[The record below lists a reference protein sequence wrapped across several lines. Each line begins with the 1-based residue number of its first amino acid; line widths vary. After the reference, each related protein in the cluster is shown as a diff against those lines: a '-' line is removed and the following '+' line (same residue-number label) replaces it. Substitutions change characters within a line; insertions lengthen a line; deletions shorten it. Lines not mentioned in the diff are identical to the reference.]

1 MKLRDYQGEAIGSIY
16 SYFASHAL
24 EDKHLKGEA
33 PVPNP
38 VIAMPTGTGKA
49 VVIAG
54 FTQQVL
60 TQWPG
65 QRIMMLTH
73 VKELIDQNADKVR
86 QMWPQAPLGIFSA
99 GLGEKTLGMPIT
111 FGGVQSVVNALKKD
125 VLAFGKIDL
134 LLIDECHLVSPN
146 ENAAYQTVIK
156 LLRSINPYL
165 RVIGLSATPYRL
177 GLGMITD
184 GGVFTDMAYDVTGL
198 RAFNRFIDE
207 GYLAPLIPMPTE
219 TQIDVSGVHIRGGE
233 FVAGELEHALDD
245 KTTWL
250 ALQEAASLAQDR
262 YHWLIFAPGI
272 EKVDQIV
279 KMLRSLGID
288 AAGVHSKMDKDER
301 DDNIA
306 RFKAGQ
312 LRCLV
317 NADILTTGFDFPALD
332 CIILLRATNS
342 PGLHVQIL
350 GRGTRPFFAP
360 GFDLETID
368 GRLAAIAG
376 SYKQN
381 CLVLDFAGNTR
392 RLGPINDPRI
402 PGKKGKGTGD
412 IPIKQCD
419 ACGCLNHISVRYC
432 VNCGEEFQFEE
443 KITAKASTVALIV
456 RDEPQVEL
464 FKVDRVT
471 YAPHVKIGNPPS
483 LKVSYFCGARRFTE
497 WVCLQHHGNPIQQKA
512 WAWWRQRDTSN
523 SVWSWPVPEG
533 SDPDV
538 RNVPP
543 SIEAALPVVSTL
555 AVPSQ
560 IRVWVNRKYPEI
572 LSHIFEKEPTNA

>member
-1 MKLRDYQGEAIGSIY
+1 MKLRDYQQEAIGSIY
-16 SYFASHAL
+16 SYFAATP
-24 EDKHLKGEA
+24 D
-33 PVPNP
+33 VMRNP

-54 FTQQVL
+54 FVQQVL
-60 TQWPG
+60 SQWPG

-111 FGGVQSVVNALKKD
+111 FGGIQSVVNALKKD
-125 VLAFGKIDL
+125 VYAFGKIDL

-146 ENAAYQTVIK
+146 ENAAYQTAIK

-184 GGVFTDMAYDVTGL
+184 GGVFTDMAFDVTGL
-198 RAFNRFIDE
+198 RPFNRFIDE
-207 GYLAPLIPMPTE
+207 GYLAPLIPMPTN

-233 FVAGELEHALDD
+233 FVAGELEGALTDE
-245 KTTWL
+245 TTWA
-250 ALQEAASLAQDR
+250 ALQEASVLARDR
-262 YHWLIFAPGI
+262 HHWLIFAPGI
-272 EKVDQIV
+272 EKVELIV
-279 KMLRSLGID
+279 KMLRALGID
-288 AAGVHSKMDKDER
+288 AGGVHSKMDADER

-312 LRCLV
+312 LRALV
-317 NADILTTGFDFPALD
+317 NADILTTGFDFPGLD

-350 GRGTRPFFAP
+350 GRGTRPLFAG
-360 GFDLETID
+360 GFDLGTTD
-368 GRLAAIAG
+368 GRLSAIGA

-402 PGKKGKGTGD
+402 PGKKGKGAGD

-419 ACGCLNHISVRYC
+419 ACGCLNHISVRNC
-432 VNCGEEFQFEE
+432 INCGEEFQFEE
-443 KITAKASTVALIV
+443 KITAKASTMALIV

-483 LKVSYFCGARRFTE
+483 LKVSYFCGVRRFTE
-497 WVCLQHHGNPIQQKA
+497 WICLEHHGNSIQRKA
-512 WAWWRQRDTSN
+512 WDWWHKRDKSGKTWVWP
-523 SVWSWPVPEG
+523 SVEG
-533 SDPDV
+533 SEADV
-538 RNVPP
+538 RNVPN
-543 SIEAALPVVSTL
+543 SIEAALPVVTSL

-560 IRVWVNRKYPEI
+560 IRVWVNQKYPTI
-572 LSHIFEKEPTNA
+572 LDYIFEEEPANV